1 MIEAFDAWLQVPK
14 EDLKVITKVIEML
27 HSASLL

>member
-1 MIEAFDAWLQVPK
+1 MIEAFDAWLHVPTEK
-14 EDLKVITKVIEML
+14 LKTITKVIEML